1 MVGTQIA
8 TSGVGRAR
16 MAVWLF
22 VVAVSVFLAIFVVAV
37 WNLRWFRVEIRLPMI
52 RMWFE
57 GSK

>member
-1 MVGTQIA
+1 
-8 TSGVGRAR
+8 